1 MTRETTTGPTPGPW
15 VVLGGDCV
23 MGPDGAWV
31 AHVNRGRYCGEP
43 QGWTRPEGTANAA
56 LITAAPDLLAA
67 LREVADAHEALLREY
82 GKPWGWGRLP
92 VETARSAIARAEG
105 RIA

>member
-1 MTRETTTGPTPGPW
+1 MSKTTNVGPTPGPW
-15 VVLGGDCV
+15 ASGWIGTV
-23 MGPDGAWV
+23 
-31 AHVNRGRYCGEP
+31 GEP
-43 QGWTRPEGTANAA
+43 GLGRPCVGTVGAADWVGPEGAEADA
-56 LITAAPDLLAA
+56 RLIAAAPDLLAA